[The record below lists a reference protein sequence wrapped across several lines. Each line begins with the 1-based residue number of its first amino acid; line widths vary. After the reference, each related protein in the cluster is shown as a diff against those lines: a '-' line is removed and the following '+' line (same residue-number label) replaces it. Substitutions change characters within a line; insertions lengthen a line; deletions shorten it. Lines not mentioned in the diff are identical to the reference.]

1 MSGYVPTIPR
11 AKREA
16 EIKGVQPVEIHA
28 ERWAEYARYG
38 SQPAGSPKEVK
49 LALRIGVFFDGTL
62 NNATNAALGLSTAA
76 CWIGWTR
83 CVSRRRYSSISPATS
98 FRRDALGS

>member
-16 EIKGVQPVEIHA
+16 ELKGVQSVEIHA
-28 ERWAEYARYG
+28 ERWAEYARYS
-38 SQPAGSPKEVK
+38 SQPAGSPEKVK

-62 NNATNAALGLSTAA
+62 NNAIDTALG
-76 CWIGWTR
+76 C
-83 CVSRRRYSSISPATS
+83 SRRHA
-98 FRRDALGS
+98 G